1 MFPLHHEKDGN
12 NSNGLYTLKASSSV
26 LLTLVVPKESES
38 REEETDLLRTPQ
50 ALWTVLVVNC
60 PSNLASDHGPPQHL
74 TPISQ
79 YIRGM
84 ASCLVTQRINA
95 QTIYEAIKDELNRC
109 GGDSLFDDEH
119 FTKSTLY
126 HWAVKACDELAES
139 ISSSLRFLRKM
150 LEIQVQKLCHESH
163 EYEKLGVKY
172 WMQQIDEEMFALEDM
187 QSQIVALR
195 VQVQES
201 VRNNHPYM
209 K

>member
-1 MFPLHHEKDGN
+1 MFAFQHEKGRN
-12 NSNGLYTLKASSSV
+12 NPNGLSLFKASSSV

-38 REEETDLLRTPQ
+38 REEETNLLRIPQ

-84 ASCLVTQRINA
+84 SSSLVTQRINA

-109 GGDSLFDDEH
+109 EGGSLFDDEH

-126 HWAVKACDELAES
+126 HWAVQACDELAES

-150 LEIQVQKLCHESH
+150 LETQVQKLCRESH
-163 EYEKLGVKY
+163 AYEKLGVEY
-172 WMQQIDEEMFALEDM
+172 WMQRIDEEMFALEDM
-187 QSQIVALR
+187 QSQIFALR
-195 VQVQES
+195 VQVQEN
-201 VRNNHPYM
+201 VRNDRLI
-209 K
+209 